1 MINTDNITQILL
13 ESLAAG
19 FIAPAFAMLFAVP
32 KQYLIFIAS
41 GGMLTRFIRS
51 FLLYS
56 LNVEIVIATF
66 AACAVISLI
75 FIYVGPKLG
84 VPRPLFTVASVI
96 ALIPGMDA
104 YNALLSLIS
113 LVEIT
118 DIALFDSYVFTL
130 MYSGVRCVAILL
142 AIALG
147 IAIPPLFFY
156 NYRNRLR

>member
-1 MINTDNITQILL
+1 MNR
-13 ESLAAG
+13 
-19 FIAPAFAMLFAVP
+19 
-32 KQYLIFIAS
+32 K
-41 GGMLTRFIRS
+41 
-51 FLLYS
+51 
-56 LNVEIVIATF
+56 
-66 AACAVISLI
+66 I

>member
-1 MINTDNITQILL
+1 
-13 ESLAAG
+13 
-19 FIAPAFAMLFAVP
+19 
-32 KQYLIFIAS
+32 
-41 GGMLTRFIRS
+41 MLTRFIRS

-84 VPRPLFTVASVI
+84 VPRPVFTVASVI

-113 LVEIT
+113 LVKKNN
-118 DIALFDSYVFTL
+118 
-130 MYSGVRCVAILL
+130 R
-142 AIALG
+142 
-147 IAIPPLFFY
+147 
-156 NYRNRLR
+156 YRSF

>member
-1 MINTDNITQILL
+1 MMDTDIITRIVL
-13 ESLAAG
+13 EGLAAG
-19 FIAPAFAMLFAVP
+19 FIASAFAMLFAVP
-32 KQYLIFIAS
+32 KQYLIFVAA
-41 GGMLTRFIRS
+41 GGMITRVIRS
-51 FLLYS
+51 LLFYC

-84 VPRPLFTVASVI
+84 VPRPVFTVASVI

-113 LVEIT
+113 LIEIT
-118 DIALFDSYVFTL
+118 DVALFDSYLFTL
-130 MYSGVRCVAILL
+130 RHSGVRCVAILL

-147 IAIPPLFFY
+147 IAIPPLYFY
-156 NYRNRLR
+156 NYRNKLC